1 VRKQD
6 IQILAGTA
14 TVITVFAV
22 FHRILLVVFTVCL
35 LALGTALS
43 AIFYD
48 LQDLGLD
55 RSSPSVKRGIELR
68 EEVGKLAVQNIGPRS
83 IDEIVSV
90 YFPPGTSIQDAITM
104 LKAAHASIDG
114 PKLFVNMRPQGRT
127 TEWFGVRAII
137 FFGGIAGGPQ
147 ADFVLESD
155 RQQPT
160 IVQHAS
166 GYIMSVYL

>member
-1 VRKQD
+1 
-6 IQILAGTA
+6 LAGVAAAVVT
-14 TVITVFAV
+14 TIFVV
-22 FHRILLVVFTVCL
+22 FHRILLAVLTVCL
-35 LALGTALS
+35 LALATALS

-68 EEVGKLAVQNIGPRS
+68 EEVRKLAVQKIGPRS
-83 IDEIVSV
+83 IDEIVSS

-104 LKAAHASIDG
+104 LRAAHASIDG
-114 PKLFVNMRPQGRT
+114 PKLFVDMRPGRQDSR
-127 TEWFGVRAII
+127 WFGVIAII

-147 ADFVLESD
+147 ADLVLESD

-160 IVQHAS
+160 IIKHAS
-166 GYIMSVYL
+166 GHIMSVYL